1 MGFLDSITGK
11 LLIANVIVF
20 FLTVFSEG
28 LFNFLAL
35 TPTQAIS
42 QGMIWQFFTFMYVHG
57 GFEHIFLNMWG
68 LLMFGPIIEKEM
80 GAKRFFIY
88 YTLCG
93 IGSGLFHVLIEG
105 IGSIPL
111 VGASGAI
118 FGVMTA
124 FGLMFP
130 KRIIYYQLF
139 IPMPAIVFIG
149 LMALLQFVYGIA
161 MSGSAVAFFGHLG
174 GMIVG
179 LILIKFFD
187 FGRRKRKIVYFWED
201 F

>member
-1 MGFLDSITGK
+1 MSFWKTITGK

-20 FLTVFSEG
+20 FLTSFSDD
-28 LFNFLAL
+28 LFDFLAL
-35 TPTQAIS
+35 TPTKAIG

-57 GFEHIFLNMWG
+57 GVEHIFLNMWG
-68 LLMFGPIIEKEM
+68 LMMFGPVIEKEM
-80 GAKRFFIY
+80 GPKRFFTY

-118 FGVMTA
+118 FGIMTA

-130 KRIIYYQLF
+130 RRIIYYQLF

-149 LMALLQFVYGIA
+149 FMALLQFVYGIA
-161 MSGSAVAFFGHLG
+161 LSGSAVAFWGHLG
-174 GMIVG
+174 GMMVG
-179 LILIKFFD
+179 FILIKFLD
-187 FGRRKRKIVYFWED
+187 FGRRRRRVVYFWEEI
-201 F
+201 